1 MMFGFGKKAVEEKP
15 ADDEVMLRAR
25 ECLCTNEFKAYR
37 EAYEREE
44 AEIVGTLIND
54 AGTFV
59 LGNSGTMETFGA
71 KCLVRLNRLRDVRSL
86 LVKVTVDERRGGK

>member
-1 MMFGFGKKAVEEKP
+1 MFGFGKKEPVEEKV
-15 ADDEVMLRAR
+15 DDMTVLRAR
-25 ECLCTNEFKAYR
+25 ACLCTNEFKAYR

-44 AEIVGTLIND
+44 AEIVGTLINE

-59 LGNSGTMETFGA
+59 LGNAGTMETFGA

>member
-1 MMFGFGKKAVEEKP
+1 MFGFGKKAVEEEPKEDVTV
-15 ADDEVMLRAR
+15 ARAR
-25 ECLCTNEFKAYR
+25 ACLSREEFKAYR

-86 LVKVTVDERRGGK
+86 LVKVTIDERRGGK